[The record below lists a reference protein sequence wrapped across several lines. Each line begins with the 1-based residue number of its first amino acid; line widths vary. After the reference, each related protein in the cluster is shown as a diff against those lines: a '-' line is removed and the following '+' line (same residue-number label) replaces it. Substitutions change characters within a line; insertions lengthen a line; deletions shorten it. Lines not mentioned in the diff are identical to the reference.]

1 MKKLS
6 VLLPL
11 LFAAGCGTSNNY
23 LAHKSTAVEM
33 YHIFDF
39 KTAAPTLAIARAA
52 TDGLGKNTSSV
63 ISNTLLQPGAE
74 VPAKPGRFTTADTG
88 AKAADP
94 GAAATAQPAAMG
106 NGGTGL
112 KSASCEGA
120 AWTGRAVRTTALAS
134 KLTLHA
140 CLYPYKEG
148 YQLDTYTVFQKT
160 EGGLM
165 RLPRDLANRLVGT
178 PEEWVNK
185 TVWDMVRS
193 VEAAAQ
199 AKATYVEGKPQL
211 SPAPGTT
218 QVAAS
223 AP

>member
-23 LAHKSTAVEM
+23 LAQKSTAVEM
-33 YHIFDF
+33 YHIFDI
-39 KTAAPTLAIARAA
+39 KTAAPPLEVARAA

-63 ISNTLLQPGAE
+63 SSATLLQPGAA
-74 VPAKPGRFTTADTG
+74 VPDKPGRFTIA
-88 AKAADP
+88 
-94 GAAATAQPAAMG
+94 GAAAAPQPDSTEDSGA
-106 NGGTGL
+106 GL

-120 AWTGRAVRTTALAS
+120 AWTGRAVRTTALSS

-140 CLYPYKEG
+140 CLYAYKEG
-148 YQLDTYTVFQKT
+148 YQLDAYTVFQKT

-165 RLPRDLANRLVGT
+165 RLPRDLAHRLVGT

-185 TVWDMVRS
+185 TIWDMVRS

-211 SPAPGTT
+211 SPAPGTA